1 MTDLLNSNSKD
12 VDKSWKNKMY
22 VVGVVGGA
30 IVGGLS
36 ALLYVRSAEESMEAE
51 GEMPEVSTG
60 TMLSLTL
67 AAISLIRQIA
77 ESGKNKKK

>member
-1 MTDLLNSNSKD
+1 MTNLLNTKSKD
-12 VDKSWKNKMY
+12 VEQDWKNKMY
-22 VVGVVGGA
+22 VFGVIGGA

-36 ALLYVRSAEESMEAE
+36 ALLYVRSAEESMAAE

-77 ESGKNKKK
+77 ESGKKKK